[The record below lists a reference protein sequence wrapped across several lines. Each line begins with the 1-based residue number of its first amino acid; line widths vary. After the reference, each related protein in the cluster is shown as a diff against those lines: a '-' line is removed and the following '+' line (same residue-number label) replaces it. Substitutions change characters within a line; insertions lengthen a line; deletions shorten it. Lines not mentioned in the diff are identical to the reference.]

1 MIKRINHNN
10 VSSLHHSLLSPHPMI
25 NPLPPLPLQSP
36 SPPITPFQNK
46 HLKPRTKNGGGGGGV
61 WGGGQVSVLNINGKD
76 EAKNRD
82 KTCPKC
88 IKIVG
93 AKATQFIYYCVRLYN
108 SVRQ

>member
-1 MIKRINHNN
+1 MSVLSTILFSPLTPWLTPYLPFPSN
-10 VSSLHHSLLSPHPMI
+10 LH
-25 NPLPPLPLQSP
+25 
-36 SPPITPFQNK
+36 PPITPFQNK
-46 HLKPRTKNGGGGGGV
+46 HLKPRTKNGGDGGGV